1 LNVLITGGGG
11 FIGSH
16 LVHSQLARGYLVHVL
31 DVNVTGLGHMAAD
44 PSLEALAVD
53 IADIDRVKPLLE
65 GIDVVYHLASAH
77 LNVSL
82 PRSHYQKVNVEAT
95 VNLLKAAHS
104 AGVQRLVH
112 CSTVGVIGNVENP
125 PADENSPC
133 RPTNV
138 YERTKLAGEQA
149 VLSFAQET
157 GFPVAIARPAWVYG
171 PRCPRTRKLFRA
183 VGKGNFVWFGNG
195 DTLRHPIYIS
205 DAVRGLELC
214 AESENAPGEVYILAG
229 KEPVA
234 IKTLVQTIAEIQLI
248 EPPHLHLPIMLGKM
262 AGYSVQLAC
271 RPLGIQPPISRRSL
285 DFFLK
290 NNAYNISKAQNQL
303 GFQPKVDLPT
313 GLKTT
318 LRSLE
323 ACTAEANESSEQWMK
338 PYKVH

>member
-1 LNVLITGGGG
+1 MNVLITGGGG

-16 LVHSQLARGYLVHVL
+16 LVDSQLAQGYRVRVL
-31 DVNVTGLGHMAAD
+31 DLDVTGLAHVAAH
-44 PSLEALAVD
+44 PNLEVSTGD

-82 PRSHYQKVNVEAT
+82 PRAHYWKVNVEAS

-125 PADENSPC
+125 PANENSPC
-133 RPTNV
+133 HPTNV

-149 VLSFAQET
+149 VLSFARET

-171 PRCPRTRKLFRA
+171 PRCPRTRKLFR
-183 VGKGNFVWFGNG
+183 VIGKRNFVWFGNG

-248 EPPHLHLPIMLGKM
+248 APPHLHLPISLGKM
-262 AGYSVQLAC
+262 AGYTVQLLC
-271 RPLGIQPPISRRSL
+271 KPFGIQPPISRRSL

-290 NNAYNISKAQNQL
+290 NNAYSISKAQNEL
-303 GFQPKVDLPT
+303 GFQPKVNLPT
-313 GLKTT
+313 GLRKT

-323 ACTAEANESSEQWMK
+323 VCPPEINESREQWMR